1 MLILKN
7 EEERHSS
14 LNVQDEELDRNIA
27 EEELNLK
34 EVMNNF
40 VPVSMLSI

>member
-7 EEERHSS
+7 EEEKHST
-14 LNVQDEELDRNIA
+14 LNVQDEELDKSIT

-34 EVMNNF
+34 EVMKF
-40 VPVSMLSI
+40 IQFFMVVI

>member
-7 EEERHSS
+7 EGEKYSS
-14 LNVQDEELDRNIA
+14 LNVQDEELDRNIT

-40 VPVSMLSI
+40 FHSKV